1 MAAQTQP
8 GGRGYF
14 ADAGDDEDE
23 GGLLEY
29 WRVLRRR
36 KGTLILLS
44 AVGLVL
50 GVVITLP
57 QTPVYQAR
65 TTLEV
70 LEMNQN
76 FMNMQNVQ
84 QVTET
89 GGWDSTINIQTQIK
103 ILQSDAL
110 LGRVVEALRPKKPFA
125 YASGLE
131 HEAGTGSASWPRTDV
146 RGNARTSDEL
156 GNAGKAGNGRTSDEL
171 GNAGKAGNG
180 RTSDEMGSAG
190 NGRSSDGQGNGGQE
204 RLGRDAGAA
213 GSRVSVWRRALN
225 LPEAKALS
233 PEEEALAMAADTVK
247 ARVSGQTRI
256 IEVTVDSTDPKVAA
270 EFANR
275 LSQEFIEQNVEA
287 RYKMTQRT
295 GEFLS
300 KQLDDMRVK
309 LERSED
315 ALQQYARR
323 NGLVFTGGEEKGGK
337 TNVSEEKLSQLQQEL
352 TKAQSDRVAKQSRW
366 EMASNAPADTLPD
379 VLSDGSLREYQT
391 KIAELRRQ
399 EAELA
404 ETYADD
410 NARVKRVR
418 AQIASMEKSLTRQRG
433 DILRR
438 IKNEYDEAAR
448 REKLL
453 AADFQRQT
461 GTVTEQSEKAV
472 QYNILKREA
481 ETNRAMYEG
490 MLQRMKEASIASAM
504 RASNIRVVD
513 PAQTPKAPYKP
524 RLTLNALL
532 GLLGGGVF
540 AVAFI
545 LTTEKADRTLQD
557 PSDVAF
563 YLNLPELGTI
573 PSEDMGRK
581 KGLYAWRQRPE
592 LPDGQAEGETRRME
606 VVVAQ
611 RKSSMLAES
620 FRATLTSVLFA
631 QQAAGDERRPLVV
644 TSANPAEGKTTVACN
659 LAIAMAETGRRVLLM
674 DGDTRRPRVHE
685 IFEVPNEVGFTTF
698 LKGGNGNGPGGDP
711 NEGGPTPRIDDRG
724 NVGNGNGR
732 LKGLVHETRVPGLFV
747 MPVGPGVAGTT
758 NLLYGRQ
765 LPELLA
771 HLQEE
776 FDQIL
781 IDTPPLLLIPD
792 ARIIGRMSGGVIL
805 VVRAGVTT
813 RDAAVAARLRLK
825 EDGIPVMG
833 TVMNDWNPKMSKGG
847 YYGNYDGY
855 SRYYRRY
862 YGHKIHEG

>member
-1 MAAQTQP
+1 MGMRDMKRPHFGEGQSNLPAKFEVVDVPPMLAQTRP
-8 GGRGYF
+8 AGGGYF
-14 ADAGDDEDE
+14 ADAGDDEE
-23 GGLLEY
+23 ESGLIEY

-36 KGTLILLS
+36 KGTLIVLS
-44 AVGLVL
+44 AAGLVL
-50 GVVITLP
+50 GVLITLP

-76 FMNMQNVQ
+76 FMNTQNVQ
-84 QVTET
+84 QVAEAS
-89 GGWDSTINIQTQIK
+89 GSNLLDVQTQIK
-103 ILQSDAL
+103 ILQSEAL
-110 LGRVVEALRPKKPFA
+110 LDQVEEGLRKGRK
-125 YASGLE
+125 
-131 HEAGTGSASWPRTDV
+131 
-146 RGNARTSDEL
+146 
-156 GNAGKAGNGRTSDEL
+156 
-171 GNAGKAGNG
+171 
-180 RTSDEMGSAG
+180 
-190 NGRSSDGQGNGGQE
+190 
-204 RLGRDAGAA
+204 GAA
-213 GSRVSVWRRALN
+213 GDGLGKQDVSRVSAWRRALQ
-225 LPEAKALS
+225 LPEERKGTQ
-233 PEEEALAMAADTVK
+233 EEEELERARKSVK
-247 ARVSGQTRI
+247 ARASGQTRI
-256 IEVTVDSTDPKVAA
+256 IEVTVDSPDAGMAA
-270 EFANR
+270 AFANR
-275 LSQEFIEQNVEA
+275 LTQEFIEQNVEA

-295 GEFLS
+295 GDFLA
-300 KQLDDMRVK
+300 KQLDDMRIK

-315 ALQQYARR
+315 ALQEYARR
-323 NGLVFTGGEEKGGK
+323 NGLLFTGGEEKGGK

-352 TKAQSDRVAKQSRW
+352 TKAQAERVAKQSRW
-366 EMASNAPADTLPD
+366 EMASNAPADTLRD
-379 VLSDGSLREYQT
+379 VLSDGSLREYQS

-418 AQIASMEKSLTRQRG
+418 AQIQSMEKSLARQRG

-453 AADFQRQT
+453 AADFQKQT
-461 GTVTEQSEKAV
+461 GTVTQQGEKAV
-472 QYNILKREA
+472 QYNILRREA
-481 ETNRAMYEG
+481 ETNRQMYEG

-513 PAQTPKAPYKP
+513 PAKAPRRPYKP
-524 RLTLNALL
+524 QLMLNALL
-532 GLLGGGVF
+532 GLLGGGFF

-545 LTTEKADRTLQD
+545 LTTEKADRTLAD

-563 YLNLPELGTI
+563 YLNLPELGMI
-573 PSEDMGRK
+573 PSEGMGQK
-581 KGLYAWRQRPE
+581 KGLYGRKRRPE
-592 LPDGQAEGETRRME
+592 LAEAEAEGETKRME

-611 RKSSMLAES
+611 RRSSMLAES

-631 QQAAGDERRPLVV
+631 QQAAGDQRRMLVV

-659 LAIAMAETGRRVLLM
+659 LAIAMAETGRRVLLI

-685 IFEVPNEVGFTTF
+685 IFEVPNEEGFTTV
-698 LKGGNGNGPGGDP
+698 LKMGVSRHPAGRAEEPGRGS
-711 NEGGPTPRIDDRG
+711 EDRG
-724 NVGNGNGR
+724 GKAPEAEAEDAEAYGTGRDAVGGGSNGHAGGGMAGM
-732 LKGLVHETRVPGLFV
+732 LHETRVPGLFV
-747 MPVGPGVAGTT
+747 MPAGPGVAGAT
-758 NLLYGRQ
+758 NLLYGQR
-765 LPELLA
+765 LAALLER
-771 HLQEE
+771 LYEE

-781 IDTPPLLLIPD
+781 IDTPPLLQIPD
-792 ARIIGRMSGGVIL
+792 ARVIGRMSGGVIL
-805 VVRAGVTT
+805 VVRAGKTT

-833 TVMNDWNPKMSKGG
+833 TVMNDWNPKMSRGG